1 MKPISAEIVKPVF
14 FDLTIL
20 SCLGAT
26 FGRQVQRDQ
35 EASTTDAV

>member
-1 MKPISAEIVKPVF
+1 MKPISAKIFEPVF

-20 SCLGAT
+20 SCPGST